1 MNSRRL
7 SILEKSLLKSDKLQ
21 TLLLTIMA
29 VAITYT
35 GGKSFVYSEAKS
47 LQVADYQFPESI
59 ALSQWNF
66 FSSKS
71 INSNLTHSLLGE
83 FVSGKHYRYQ
93 QNGKYLEIS
102 MRYVVD
108 TDGNL
113 NFISKR
119 TLGLSPSLREDGAG
133 GFYSVYVD
141 SNKANLTACINPS
154 GGSTVTDD
162 RFRRNR
168 MLYDNHLER
177 IVPWLRG
184 QTELQDKRCL
194 SAHLS
199 IDLDR
204 NSLEEDYRIL
214 ESVWFD
220 WYEYW
225 QINYPEESRGASFT
239 SNELEE

>member
-7 SILEKSLLKSDKLQ
+7 SIFEKSLLKSDKSQ
-21 TLLLTIMA
+21 TLFLTIMA
-29 VAITYT
+29 IAITYT

-59 ALSQWNF
+59 ALSRWNF
-66 FSSKS
+66 SSSKS

-93 QNGKYLEIS
+93 QNGKYLEIN

-108 TDGNL
+108 TNGDL
-113 NFISKR
+113 KSFISNR
-119 TLGLSPSLREDGAG
+119 TGDLSPSLREDGAG

-168 MLYDNHLER
+168 MLHDNHLER

-194 SAHLS
+194 WAHLS
-199 IDLDR
+199 IPLDR
-204 NSLEEDYRIL
+204 NSLEEHYRIL

-225 QINYPEESRGASFT
+225 LLNYPEA
-239 SNELEE
+239 